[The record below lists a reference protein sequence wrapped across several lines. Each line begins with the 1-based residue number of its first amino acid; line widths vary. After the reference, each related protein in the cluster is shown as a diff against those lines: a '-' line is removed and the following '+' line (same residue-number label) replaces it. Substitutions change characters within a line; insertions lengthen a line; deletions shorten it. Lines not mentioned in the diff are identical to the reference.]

1 MIYDEKR
8 RRLQWDGAFS
18 GVPDMGP
25 IYTGAPLNENSAE
38 QSGLLR

>member
-1 MIYDEKR
+1 MIYDEK
-8 RRLQWDGAFS
+8 GAVSS
-18 GVPDMGP
+18 GTAPDMGP